1 MEQKV
6 KPIVEEFLAERGLK
20 LSEEKTT
27 ITHIDQGFDFLGHNI
42 RKYKEKL
49 LIKPSKDSVK
59 TFLAHI
65 RDIIAR
71 AKATSAKDLINIL
84 NPKIRGWTNYYRHA
98 VSKAVF
104 SKVDNDIFLALWA
117 WAKRR
122 HRNKGR
128 RWIARKYFCSTGGDN
143 WVFNAGLV
151 LHQGHYKTL
160 KLLNANATP
169 IKRHI
174 KIRAEATP
182 YDPKYKQYFAEREK
196 LQRFAKSTRVRTA
209 GSESLA

>member
-104 SKVDNDIFLALWA
+104 SKVDNDIF
-117 WAKRR
+117 
-122 HRNKGR
+122 
-128 RWIARKYFCSTGGDN
+128 
-143 WVFNAGLV
+143 
-151 LHQGHYKTL
+151 
-160 KLLNANATP
+160 
-169 IKRHI
+169 
-174 KIRAEATP
+174 
-182 YDPKYKQYFAEREK
+182 
-196 LQRFAKSTRVRTA
+196 
-209 GSESLA
+209 

>member
-1 MEQKV
+1 MEEKV
-6 KPIVEEFLAERGLK
+6 KPVIEEFLSKRGLK
-20 LSEEKTT
+20 LSKEKTT
-27 ITHIDQGFDFLGHNI
+27 ITHIDQGFDFLGYNI

-49 LIKPSKDSVK
+49 LIKPSKNNIK
-59 TFLAHI
+59 TFLANI
-65 RDIIAR
+65 RDIIKR
-71 AKATSAKDLINIL
+71 AKATRTEDLINIL
-84 NPKIRGWTNYYRHA
+84 NPKIRGWTNYYRHV

-104 SKVDNDIFLALWA
+104 SKVDNDIFLALWT

-128 RWIARKYFCSTGGDN
+128 LWIAKKYFCAVNGDN
-143 WVFNAGLV
+143 RVFYVGLV
-151 LHQGHYKTL
+151 THQGQCKSL

-182 YDPKYKQYFAEREK
+182 YDPKYK
-196 LQRFAKSTRVRTA
+196 
-209 GSESLA
+209 

>member
-1 MEQKV
+1 M
-6 KPIVEEFLAERGLK
+6 
-20 LSEEKTT
+20 
-27 ITHIDQGFDFLGHNI
+27 GHNI

-49 LIKPSKDSVK
+49 LIKPSKNNVK
-59 TFLAHI
+59 AFLANI
-65 RDIIAR
+65 RNIITR
-71 AKATSAKDLINIL
+71 AKATSAQDLINIL
-84 NPKIRGWTNYYRHA
+84 NPKIRSWANYYRHV

-104 SKVDNDIFLALWA
+104 NKVDNDIFLTLWT

-128 RWIARKYFCSTGGDN
+128 HWIARKYFCSRGGDN

-151 LHQGHYKTL
+151 PHQGQYKTL

-182 YDPKYKQYFAEREK
+182 YDPKYAKYFAERERRQCWAK
-196 LQRFAKSTRVRTA
+196 LTRVRTA
-209 GSESLA
+209 GSANLA